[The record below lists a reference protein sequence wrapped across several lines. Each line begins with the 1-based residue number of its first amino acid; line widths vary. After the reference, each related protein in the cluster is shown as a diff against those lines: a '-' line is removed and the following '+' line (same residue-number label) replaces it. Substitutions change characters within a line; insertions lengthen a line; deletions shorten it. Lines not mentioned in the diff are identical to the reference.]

1 MSDPVVDSS
10 DTRRLLDG
18 VRAGDRAA
26 FERVFDRYRAELRRF
41 IAVRLDGDLRAR
53 VDPSDVVQETQLE
66 VLHRLNDFLRRSPM
80 PFRVWLRR
88 TAYERLLALRRQHVE
103 AARRSSRREVP
114 LPDHTSLML
123 ARRLFARAPTA
134 SQLAG
139 RRELVQ
145 KVRQVVA
152 RLPEI
157 DREVLFM
164 RNFEELPYE
173 EIADILAIDPAAA
186 RKRHG
191 RALVRFHEL
200 LIAHGITE
208 LSS

>member
-1 MSDPVVDSS
+1 MNNAGTDTS
-10 DTRRLLDG
+10 DTRRLLDR

-26 FERVFDRYRAELRRF
+26 YECVFDRYRAELHRF
-41 IAVRLDGDLRAR
+41 VAVRLDGDLRAR

-66 VLHRLNDFLRRSPM
+66 VLLRLDDFLQRSPM

-88 TAYERLLALRRQHVE
+88 TAYERLLALRRKHVA
-103 AARRSSRREVP
+103 AARRSSRREVA
-114 LPDHTSLML
+114 LPDRSSLLL
-123 ARRLFARAPTA
+123 ARRLFARNASA

-145 KVRQVVA
+145 QVRQVVA
-152 RLPEI
+152 KLPEI

-173 EIADILAIDPAAA
+173 EIAGILGIDPAAA

-191 RALVRFHEL
+191 RALVRFHQL

-208 LSS
+208 LPS

>member
-1 MSDPVVDSS
+1 VSDPIVDSS

-26 FERVFDRYRAELRRF
+26 FEQVFDRYRAELHRF

-66 VLHRLNDFLRRSPM
+66 VLLRLDDFLRRSPM

-103 AARRSSRREVP
+103 AIKRSSRREVP
-114 LPDHTSLML
+114 LPDRSSLLL
-123 ARRLFARAPTA
+123 ARRLFARTPTA

-152 RLPEI
+152 RLPEM

-173 EIADILAIDPAAA
+173 VIADILAIDPAAA

-191 RALVRFHEL
+191 RALVRFHDL

>member
-1 MSDPVVDSS
+1 MSDPIVDSS

-26 FERVFDRYRAELRRF
+26 FERVFDRYRAELHRF

-53 VDPSDVVQETQLE
+53 VDPSDVVQETQLD
-66 VLHRLNDFLRRSPM
+66 VLLRLDDFLRRSPM

-88 TAYERLLALRRQHVE
+88 TAYERLLALRRQHVG
-103 AARRSSRREVP
+103 AARRSSRREVA
-114 LPDHTSLML
+114 LPDRSSLLL
-123 ARRLFARAPTA
+123 AQRLFARTPTA
-134 SQLAG
+134 SQQAG
-139 RRELVQ
+139 RRELIQ

-152 RLPEI
+152 RLPEL

-191 RALVRFHEL
+191 RALVRFHEQ
-200 LIAHGITE
+200 LIAQGITE

>member
-1 MSDPVVDSS
+1 MSDPIVDSS

-26 FERVFDRYRAELRRF
+26 FERVFDRYRAELHRF

-53 VDPSDVVQETQLE
+53 VDPSDVVQATQLE
-66 VLHRLNDFLRRSPM
+66 VLLRLDDFLRRTPM
-80 PFRVWLRR
+80 PFRDWLRR

-103 AARRSSRREVP
+103 AARRSSRREVA
-114 LPDHTSLML
+114 LPDHSSLLL
-123 ARRLFARAPTA
+123 ARHLFARTPTA

-145 KVRQVVA
+145 KVRQVIA

-164 RNFEELPYE
+164 RNFEELPYD
-173 EIADILAIDPAAA
+173 EIADILAIEPAAA